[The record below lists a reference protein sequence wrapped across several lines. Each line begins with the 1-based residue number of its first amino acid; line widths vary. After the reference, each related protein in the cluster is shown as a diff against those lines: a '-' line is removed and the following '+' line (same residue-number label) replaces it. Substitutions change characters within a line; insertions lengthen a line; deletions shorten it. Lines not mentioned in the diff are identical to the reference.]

1 MNWKDSVREAPSSI
15 VKKAMHFCERT
26 ECIDCP
32 IYINDID
39 HRTRYEKEVE
49 HISCIDNLIFELA
62 NGRTLN

>member
-15 VKKAMHFCERT
+15 VKKAIHFCERT
-26 ECIDCP
+26 ECENCFIA
-32 IYINDID
+32 IEEID

-49 HISCIDNLIFELA
+49 HIPCADNLIFELA

>member
-39 HRTRYEKEVE
+39 YRTRYEKEVE

-62 NGRTLN
+62 NGRT